1 MPRTTKDVAQRMIFF
16 VKTLKIQA
24 HFFHPKAAAAYEFGR
39 QMGSAKLAK
48 INPNFTFSFE
58 EIDDANAP
66 PLVKAEFADGSKWEI
81 DSSTYTAS
89 QLRNEFF
96 ERAADSEDKVD
107 IVVPGEDEDGGGAG
121 KKGDK
126 GGAKG
131 KK

>member
-1 MPRTTKDVAQRMIFF
+1 MPRTTKEIAHRMIFF
-16 VKTLKIQA
+16 AKSLKISA
-24 HFFHPKAAAAYEFGR
+24 NFFHPKAAAAYEFGR

-48 INPNFTFSFE
+48 INPNFSFTFE
-58 EIDDANAP
+58 EVDDEKSP
-66 PLVKAEFADGSKWEI
+66 PLLKAEFADGSKWEI
-81 DSSTYTAS
+81 DTSTYTSS

-96 ERAADSEDKVD
+96 ERAADTEDKVD
-107 IVVPGEDEDGGGAG
+107 IVVPGEDEDGGAG